1 MTGFNSR
8 LPLAPGASADVIAAG
23 EGTVITNLY
32 RASRNAGDVGNLID
46 CTNLAH
52 TVTKGGRPDVDTE
65 AYRLE
70 TAILDLA
77 LLQKACNNHD
87 AVILAIVGA
96 QRAMG
101 LQDRVDVE
109 DRPLC
114 DSIAVALMNLA
125 GWILQGMGRDAVN
138 HLPEGL
144 RTSALDYIDNY
155 AFGHGADRQE
165 G

>member
-1 MTGFNSR
+1 MSAFSSR

-23 EGTVITNLY
+23 EGTVITNFYL
-32 RASRNAGDVGNLID
+32 ASRNAGNVGHLID

-52 TVTKGGRPDVDTE
+52 TVTKGSRPDVDTE

-70 TAILDLA
+70 TAILDLV
-77 LLQKACNNHD
+77 LLQKACNSND

-96 QRAMG
+96 QRAME
-101 LQDRVDVE
+101 LQDRVDIE

-114 DSIAVALMNLA
+114 DAIAVALMNLA
-125 GWILQGMGRDAVN
+125 GWILQGLGRDAVN
-138 HLPEGL
+138 RLPEEL

-155 AFGHGADRQE
+155 AFGHSADPQE